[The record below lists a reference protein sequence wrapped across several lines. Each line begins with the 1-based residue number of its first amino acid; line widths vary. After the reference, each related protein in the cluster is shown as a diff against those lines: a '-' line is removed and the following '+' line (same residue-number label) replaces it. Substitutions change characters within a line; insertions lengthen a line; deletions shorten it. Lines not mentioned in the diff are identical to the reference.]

1 MKREGTI
8 FLPLWAKNIALLTLS
23 FRPFSQYFLYSNS
36 VKIVASQTHHLWRLD
51 NSMHNSNSKRKKD
64 RSARVF
70 SSLHK
75 NMTTWYTYTRRG
87 IAMSGWMLLGLGLIT
102 TSVEVLFKL
111 PIWSGPFVFAQ
122 LDLFTTD
129 SVLTKQT
136 TNIMHATAI
145 YKTQDTLM
153 GTLWQTC
160 WPIVDTI
167 LLYLLLTLIQHR
179 WLKQTKRHTAYI
191 YIVLLLVVSIEL
203 SMGIFLLDDTQRFS
217 FYILAYAVAAFVG
230 VHCSKRQ
237 GLLIDGVILASI
249 LLSMVIASINT
260 YAQIRYLPTRGIAH
274 VTENVDSINHM
285 VLIAPKLG
293 LGLNDT
299 TALFQFGI
307 WLLGLVVLHIF
318 TAIGVHERTARQ
330 QSETLVQELTLAQ
343 AQLRTY
349 ALRVE
354 ELATM
359 RERARVAREV
369 HDTLAQGLAAIKMH
383 LEVGATIVYEKPE
396 LAKKHMERA
405 RDLAGEHLYDART
418 TILALRTD
426 ALGGQI
432 LPSALAALAATWRP
446 KYNASDGHATFS
458 VSDATQE
465 FWQTLPP
472 ALELACYRITQ
483 EALSNADKHGKAHS
497 VAIELSI
504 EQYNLCLTVTDDGVG
519 FDPATIRHG
528 THDGG
533 FGIIGMHERMRLL
546 NGRLEII
553 SAPGAGTQVAMMVPL
568 EMLRTGTP
576 AKSK

>member
-1 MKREGTI
+1 
-8 FLPLWAKNIALLTLS
+8 
-23 FRPFSQYFLYSNS
+23 
-36 VKIVASQTHHLWRLD
+36 
-51 NSMHNSNSKRKKD
+51 MHNANSKKKKD
-64 RSARVF
+64 RSPRALF
-70 SSLHK
+70 SLYR
-75 NMTTWYTYTRRG
+75 NMSTWYTYARRG
-87 IAMSGWMLLGLGLIT
+87 IAMSGWVLLGLGLIT
-102 TSVEVLFKL
+102 TSVEVLFEL
-111 PIWSGPFVFAQ
+111 PLWSGPFVFGA

-129 SVLTKQT
+129 AGLTQQS
-136 TNIMHATAI
+136 TNIAI
-145 YKTQDTLM
+145 YKTQDTFVSA
-153 GTLWQTC
+153 LWQTC
-160 WPIVDTI
+160 WPIIDTI
-167 LLYLLLTLIQHR
+167 LLYLLLTLIQRR
-179 WLKQTKRHTAYI
+179 WLKQTKQHTVYI

-203 SMGIFLLDDTQRFS
+203 SIGIFLLDDTQRFS
-217 FYILAYAVAAFVG
+217 FYILAYAVVAFVG

-237 GLLIDGVILASI
+237 SLLIEGVILASI
-249 LLSMVIASINT
+249 LLSMVIANINM
-260 YAQIRYLPTRGIAH
+260 YAPVHALPARKITDI
-274 VTENVDSINHM
+274 TEHGDTINHM
-285 VLIAPKLG
+285 ALIAPKLG
-293 LGLNDT
+293 LGLNDMT
-299 TALFQFGI
+299 VLLQFGI
-307 WLLGLVVLHIF
+307 WLLGLVVLHVF

-330 QSETLVQELTLAQ
+330 RSETLVRELTLAQ

-349 ALRVE
+349 ALRVG

-383 LEVGATIVYEKPE
+383 LEVGATILYEKPE

-432 LPSALAALAATWRP
+432 LPSALATLAAAWRP
-446 KYNASDGHATFS
+446 KYSTGDGYATFS

-483 EALSNADKHGKAHS
+483 EALSNADKHGKAHI

-504 EQYNLCLTVTDDGVG
+504 EQHSLCLTVTDDGVG
-519 FDPATIRHG
+519 FDTATIQHG
-528 THDGG
+528 TRDGG

-553 SAPGAGTQVAMMVPL
+553 SAPGAGTQVAMMAPL
-568 EMLRTGTP
+568 ETFRPGAA
-576 AKSK
+576 AK